1 MQNVNKENTCAIVLA
16 GGQGKRMKSDL
27 PKPMFEVLGSPMLD
41 WVTDSC
47 IEAGI
52 EDICVVTGFNH
63 EVIEKHLDG
72 RFDTVYQP
80 ERMGTGHAVMM
91 ALEWLK
97 KRAEKNV
104 LILNGDAP
112 FIDKDTILGALA
124 LHEENSCAVTVI
136 TAEISDPTG
145 YGRIIRNTGSA
156 GNAGSSGI
164 SGIVEEKEAS
174 PDQKKIK
181 EINSGAYWFSVEK
194 LIGALTEI
202 KPNNSQGEY
211 YLTDSIYILISKGF
225 RADAYI
231 SSNPDAVLGANDR
244 KGLLLLNNSARYA
257 IINRMMEEGV
267 EFTCTDG
274 VTIGKNVRV
283 GKGTRIM
290 QNVILKGS
298 TQIGEDCV
306 IGMGCILED
315 TKVGAGTVLSSV
327 VAASAEIEDNVHI
340 GPFVQLRPGS
350 HIKSG
355 VKIGDFV
362 EIKNSVIGENT
373 SVSHLTYVGD
383 SDVGRGVNFGCGVA
397 TANYDGEKK
406 YRTVIGDNAFLGCNT
421 NLVAPV
427 NIGNAAYTGAG
438 STITGDVPEGALAVE
453 RGQTKLIEGYGSRK
467 LKSRIEKNR

>member
-1 MQNVNKENTCAIVLA
+1 MSNINTLNACAIVLA

-47 IEAGI
+47 IASGI

-63 EVIEKHLDG
+63 EVIENHLGG

-112 FIDKDTILGALA
+112 FIDRDTILGALA
-124 LHEENSCAVTVI
+124 LHEKQGCAVTVI
-136 TAEISDPTG
+136 TAEISDPFG
-145 YGRIIRNTGSA
+145 YGRIIRNSDG
-156 GNAGSSGI
+156 GGI

-174 PDQKKIK
+174 PDQKRIR

-244 KGLLLLNNSARYA
+244 KGLLLLNNSARFA
-257 IINRMMEEGV
+257 IINNMMDEGV

-274 VTIGKNVRV
+274 VTIGKDVKV
-283 GKGTRIM
+283 GRGTRIM
-290 QNVILKGS
+290 QNVILKGN
-298 TQIGEDCV
+298 TVIGENCI

-315 TKVGAGTVLSSV
+315 TSVGAGTVLSSV
-327 VAASAEIEDNVHI
+327 AAKSAVVENNVHI

-427 NIGNAAYTGAG
+427 SIGIAAYTGAG
-438 STITGDVPEGALAVE
+438 STITGDVPDGALAVE
-453 RGQTKLIEGYGSRK
+453 RGQTKVIEGYGDRK
-467 LKSRIEKNR
+467 LKSRIEKNS